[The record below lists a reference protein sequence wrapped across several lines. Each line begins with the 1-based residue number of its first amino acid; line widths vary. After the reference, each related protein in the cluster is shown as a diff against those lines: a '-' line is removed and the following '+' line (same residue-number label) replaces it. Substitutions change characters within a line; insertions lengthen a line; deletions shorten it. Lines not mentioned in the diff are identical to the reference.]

1 MIKFTAILPFTAG
14 LVQSSLKNGGI
25 GSVYAEDGEG
35 TGELTILQDLT
46 TVIGPEDV
54 ILIKPAGDPI
64 VITRTEFYKMEVI

>member
-14 LVQSSLKNGGI
+14 LVQSSLQMGGI
-25 GSVYAEDGEG
+25 NSLYEEDDEG
-35 TGELTILQDLT
+35 TGELTVLQDLT
-46 TVIGPEDV
+46 VVIAPDDV

>member
-14 LVQSSLKNGGI
+14 LVQSSLKMGGI
-25 GSVYAEDGEG
+25 NSLYEEDEEG

-46 TVIGPEDV
+46 TVIGPEDI

-64 VITRTEFYKMEVI
+64 VINRTEFYKMEVI